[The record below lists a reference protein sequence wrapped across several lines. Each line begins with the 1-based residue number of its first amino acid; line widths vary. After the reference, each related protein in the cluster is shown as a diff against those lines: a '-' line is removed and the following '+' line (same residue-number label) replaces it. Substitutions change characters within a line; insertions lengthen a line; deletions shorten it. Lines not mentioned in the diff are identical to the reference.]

1 MKNKL
6 NLIELL
12 EMKTE
17 DLMQLL
23 PNNICDGKGDSL
35 GTIYSP
41 KISKNIEG
49 KWFIEYSQLQN
60 KTVYNERKIL
70 FEITY
75 AKSIK
80 IALAESLVR
89 IEEITKALLNRD

>member
-1 MKNKL
+1 MENKL
-6 NLIELL
+6 NLSELL
-12 EMKTE
+12 EMKTK

-49 KWFIEYSQLQN
+49 KWFIEYAQLQN
-60 KTVYNERKIL
+60 ETVYNERKIL

-89 IEEITKALLNRD
+89 IEEITKALLNRG